1 VSVNLIELQ
10 QAVEY
15 LGPIARHGKIF
26 NHRGGVG
33 ISLPKTMTGRSNE
46 DESNFRRE
54 AVYAAMTILQATET
68 LLPELLA
75 KQEAAS
81 CA

>member
-1 VSVNLIELQ
+1 MSVTLIELQ

-26 NHRGGVG
+26 DHRGSVG
-33 ISLPKTMTGRSNE
+33 ISLPKTTIGRSNE

-54 AVYAAMTILQATET
+54 AVYAAVTILQATED
-68 LLPELLA
+68 LLPALLV
-75 KQEAAS
+75 KQEATV
-81 CA
+81 